1 MISARKPIKV
11 VLDTNVFISA
21 LLWKGIPHQLL
32 KLIESGSLQ
41 CYATI
46 EMLNE
51 IEEVLRRQKFA
62 ARINELETSLDELM
76 FGVISLIEIVKPEKK
91 IELNKS
97 ELPVDKEDIIF
108 LQCAISA
115 KAQYIISGDKHLLNL
130 TQVRGIPIL
139 QPNTFFQKYQSEL
152 VSQSSKFKE

>member
-21 LLWKGIPHQLL
+21 LLWRGTPHQLL
-32 KLIESGSLQ
+32 KLIESGSLK

-62 ARINELETSLDELM
+62 AIINELETSLDELM
-76 FGVISLIEIVKPEKK
+76 FGVISLIEIIKPEKK

-97 ELPVDKEDIIF
+97 ELPADKEDIIF

-130 TQVRGIPIL
+130 MQVRGISIL
-139 QPNTFFQKYQSEL
+139 LPNTFFQKYQF
-152 VSQSSKFKE
+152 VSAQ